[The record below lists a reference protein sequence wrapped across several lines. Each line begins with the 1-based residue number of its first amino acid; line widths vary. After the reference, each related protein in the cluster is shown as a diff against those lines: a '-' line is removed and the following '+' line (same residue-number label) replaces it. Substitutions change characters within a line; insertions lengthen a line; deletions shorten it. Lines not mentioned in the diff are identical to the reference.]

1 MAVKIDRRMVYY
13 ALSQLS
19 DDKLSD
25 VFQFIR
31 FLQFTEQ
38 TDVSPIHYSNSL
50 SSQTLKEKLAADY
63 ELLAASYDELAGEL
77 ADETWLTSENEA
89 LQYTEGTTGG
99 NQTG

>member
-38 TDVSPIHYSNSL
+38 AGVSPIHYADSPL
-50 SSQTLKEKLAADY
+50 SQTLKEKLAADY
-63 ELLAASYDELAGEL
+63 ELLAASYDELADEL
-77 ADETWLTSENEA
+77 ADEIWLAPENEA
-89 LQYTEGTTGG
+89 LQHTEGTTGG
-99 NQTG
+99 NQTR